1 MSTLQHDAIYG
12 ERPNAVVSWR
22 TCRLR
27 EVGFAAD
34 LAESLAWDCA
44 YDLHALLSPRLP
56 TAAGGADPR
65 AARRLRPAVLMP
77 STLRSG

>member
-44 YDLHALLSPRLP
+44 YDLHALLSLVACGCPPPL
-56 TAAGGADPR
+56 
-65 AARRLRPAVLMP
+65 AARILAPLDYFVRRC
-77 STLRSG
+77 